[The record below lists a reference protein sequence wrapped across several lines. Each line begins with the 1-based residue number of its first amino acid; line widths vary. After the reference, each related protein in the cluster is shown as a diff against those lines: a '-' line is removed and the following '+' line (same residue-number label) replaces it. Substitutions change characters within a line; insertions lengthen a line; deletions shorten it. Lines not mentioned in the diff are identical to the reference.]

1 MVIVAM
7 ALSIRKGDKMIDI
20 HSHILP
26 GLDDGAKNEETSLEM
41 LRMAVRGRTDT
52 IIATPHYNK
61 YFAIADCETSRRECR
76 NLTSIA
82 MENGI
87 EVDIVPGQEINI
99 GVDVVRLYNEGVIGC
114 LGETRYML
122 LELRYS
128 GIDGMDFEK
137 IYELRLR
144 GIVPVIPHP
153 ERYDYIINKPS
164 IINRLIGEGCLV
176 QINTG
181 SVLGVFGKECKKTAE
196 LLIKHRAAHLIGT
209 DCHSVGNRCPNLD
222 VCMRK
227 LKKEDKVYAN
237 MLIDNSRKLL
247 NNEMIINNA
256 SMIMDR
262 KKLFG
267 FWTIK

>member
-1 MVIVAM
+1 
-7 ALSIRKGDKMIDI
+7 MIDI

-26 GLDDGAKNEETSLEM
+26 GLDDGAQDEETSLEM
-41 LRMAVRGRTDT
+41 LRMAVRGRIDT

-61 YFAIADCETSRRECR
+61 HFSDADCETSRRECR
-76 NLTSIA
+76 NLSSIA

-87 EVDIVPGQEINI
+87 EIDIVPGQEINI

-122 LELRYS
+122 LELRYDD
-128 GIDGMDFEK
+128 INDMDFEK
-137 IYELRLR
+137 IYELSLR
-144 GIVPVIPHP
+144 GVIPVIPHP

-164 IINRLIGEGCLV
+164 IINRLIEEGCLI

-181 SVLGVFGKECKKTAE
+181 SILGVFGKECKKTAE
-196 LLIKHRAAHLIGT
+196 LLIEHRAAHMIGT
-209 DCHSVGNRCPNLD
+209 DCHSTGHRCPNLD
-222 VCMRK
+222 ECMK
-227 LKKEDKVYAN
+227 ILKKEDKEYAN
-237 MLIDNSRKLL
+237 MLIYNNKKLL

-256 SMIMDR
+256 SIIMEK

-267 FWTIK
+267 FWITK

>member
-1 MVIVAM
+1 MITI
-7 ALSIRKGDKMIDI
+7 ALSKGEKMIDI

-26 GLDDGAKNEETSLEM
+26 GLDDGAQDEEMSLEM

-52 IIATPHYNK
+52 IIATPHYNTH
-61 YFAIADCETSRRECR
+61 FSTADRK
-76 NLTSIA
+76 TSIRESKNLNYIA
-82 MENGI
+82 RENGI
-87 EVDIVPGQEINI
+87 EIQIVPGQEINI
-99 GVDVVRLYNEGVIGC
+99 GVDVVRLYNEGLIGC

-122 LELRYS
+122 LELRYND
-128 GIDGMDFEK
+128 INDMDFEK

-144 GIVPVIPHP
+144 GIIPVIPHP
-153 ERYDYIINKPS
+153 ERHDYIINKPS
-164 IINRLIGEGCLV
+164 IVNRLIGEGCLI

-181 SVLGVFGKECKKTAE
+181 SILGVFGKECRKTAE

-209 DCHSVGNRCPNLD
+209 DCHSIGHRRPNLD
-222 VCMRK
+222 ECMKILR
-227 LKKEDKVYAN
+227 KEDKEYAN

-256 SMIMDR
+256 SMIAER

-267 FWTIK
+267 FWITK